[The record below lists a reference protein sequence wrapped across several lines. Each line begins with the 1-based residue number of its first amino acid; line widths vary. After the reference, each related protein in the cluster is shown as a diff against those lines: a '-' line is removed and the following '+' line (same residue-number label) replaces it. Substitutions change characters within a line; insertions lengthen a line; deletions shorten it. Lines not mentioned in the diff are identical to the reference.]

1 MENKV
6 YKPYTKKFFNEE
18 GRFINANGFEWLILK
33 DMFNW
38 LGRLDENNDIPT
50 PYNNKLNKFL
60 ENISSLE
67 YRKTFTVLLK

>member
-18 GRFINANGFEWLILK
+18 GRFINAKGYEWLILK

-38 LGRLDENNDIPT
+38 LGR
-50 PYNNKLNKFL
+50 
-60 ENISSLE
+60 
-67 YRKTFTVLLK
+67 